1 LRATEISTPPVEY
14 SSGYLPALRK
24 WLWLPIVLGLA
35 ATGVAAF
42 ITLSAPPVYQ
52 AKTTVQVVPIQGG
65 SQSGYQ
71 TIDQTAKT
79 YAQLMTTQPL
89 LQQVIKD
96 VQLTY
101 TVDELQSNLTVTP
114 QLDTGLI
121 DVKMQDT
128 DPAKAANVV
137 NMIVKDF
144 DKNRQAQQKQQDNA
158 SITSLQTQMGSLE
171 KQISDETR
179 LIAQLQ
185 AKVRPSADDQAQL
198 AILQQKQPSDAAVYA
213 SLVKNYDQLK
223 SNGSAAYALTVVER
237 ATPPDQP
244 IKSSRVLKILLAGV
258 LGVVVGIGVIY
269 MLASPT
275 DKPRPTGGTASLVW
289 RNPD

>member
-65 SQSGYQ
+65 GQPGYQ
-71 TIDQTAKT
+71 TIDQTSKT
-79 YAQLMTTQPL
+79 YAQLMTTTPL
-89 LQQVIKD
+89 LQQVIND

-101 TVDELQSNLTVTP
+101 TVEELQSELTVTP
-114 QLDTGLI
+114 QFDTGLI
-121 DVKMQDT
+121 DVKMQDA
-128 DPAKAANVV
+128 DPARAANVV

-144 DKNRQAQQKQQDNA
+144 NKNRQAQQKQQDNA
-158 SITSLQTQMGSLE
+158 SIASLQTQMGSLE
-171 KQISDETR
+171 KQISDETS

-185 AKVRPSADDQAQL
+185 AKVRPGAADQAQL
-198 AILQQKQPSDAAVYA
+198 AILQQKQASDATVYS

-223 SNGSAAYALTVVER
+223 SSGSAAYALTVVDP

-289 RNPD
+289 SNPD